1 MAGFCQEDPKNK
13 KSYNKKMIDFKELSD
28 SLTGKVRGNPVAI
41 SLFADEIPAVY
52 QKKKVV
58 PCSIVR
64 HAMDKGEIVSFD
76 KHHHDCTTGVYT
88 AGVHQG
94 TEEIRTGQYLAQ
106 NIPAYTDLG
115 AEEIKTGEYIL
126 PQNTVVGIGAAPL
139 SEVPSGIHVDWIV
152 VVCTPHWA
160 NFIGGA
166 RTVLD
171 GTPPRG
177 AAGSSFCSD
186 LFATPWHDGN
196 VVITPGD
203 LGGRMNN
210 RLKPEE
216 MFVVVPNQYLESLLS
231 IMTTTPDA
239 RAVLEAT
246 KPEESE
252 YWDKR
257 KRAKKA
263 KEKKQ
268 NEEPSKN
275 DFESKFSMTWDQ
287 ESKDIIAKTP
297 PGIIEMAINNVEDFA
312 RDKGVEEITKSVVL
326 NQMQSVGMD
335 PSMLN

>member
-1 MAGFCQEDPKNK
+1 
-13 KSYNKKMIDFKELSD
+13 MIDLKELSD
-28 SLTGKVRGNPVAI
+28 SLAGKVRGNPVAI
-41 SLFADEIPAVY
+41 SLFKEEIPKPY
-52 QKKKVV
+52 EQKKVV

-76 KHHHDCTTGVYT
+76 RHHHDCTTGVYT
-88 AGVHQG
+88 AGVHEG
-94 TEEIRTGQYLAQ
+94 TDEIRNGQYLAQ
-106 NIPAYTDLG
+106 NIPAYTDVG
-115 AEEIKTGEYIL
+115 AEKIKTGEYVL
-126 PQNTVVGIGAAPL
+126 PQKTVVGIGAAPL
-139 SEVPSGIHVDWIV
+139 SDVPDEIFVDWIV

-216 MFVVVPNQYLESLLS
+216 MFVVVPNEYLESLLN
-231 IMTTTPDA
+231 IMTSTPDA

-246 KPEESE
+246 KPEESD

-257 KRAKKA
+257 ERAKKA
-263 KEKKQ
+263 KERKLKEDAPK
-268 NEEPSKN
+268 NE
-275 DFESKFSMTWDQ
+275 FESKLSMIWDQ
-287 ESKDIIAKTP
+287 ESKDMIASTP

-312 RDKGVEEITKSVVL
+312 RENGIEEITKSVVL
-326 NQMQSVGMD
+326 EQMKSVGMD
-335 PSMLN
+335 PSMLS

>member
-1 MAGFCQEDPKNK
+1 
-13 KSYNKKMIDFKELSD
+13 MIDFKKLSE
-28 SLTGKVRGNPVAI
+28 SLVGKVRGNPVAI
-41 SLFADEIPAVY
+41 SLFKEEIPASY
-52 QKKKVV
+52 QQQKVV

-76 KHHHDCTTGVYT
+76 QHHHDCTTGVYT
-88 AGVHQG
+88 AGVDPG
-94 TEEIRTGQYLAQ
+94 TEEIRNGQYLAR
-106 NIPAYTDLG
+106 NIPSYTDLG
-115 AEEIKTGEYIL
+115 AEKIKTGDYVL

-139 SEVPSGIHVDWIV
+139 ANVPQGIHVDWVV

-177 AAGSSFCSD
+177 ACGSSFCSD
-186 LFATPWHDGN
+186 LLATPWHDDN

-216 MFVVVPNQYLESLLS
+216 MFVVVPNQYLESLFS
-231 IMTTTPDA
+231 IMTSTPDA

-246 KPEESE
+246 KPEGSE
-252 YWDKR
+252 YWEKR
-257 KRAKKA
+257 KRSKRAKKA
-263 KEKKQ
+263 KASK
-268 NEEPSKN
+268 PSK
-275 DFESKFSMTWDQ
+275 DSLDAKLSMSWEQ
-287 ESKDIIAKTP
+287 EAKDLIAMTP

-312 RDKGVEEITKSVVL
+312 RDMGVERITKTVVL
-326 NQMQSVGMD
+326 DQMKSIGMD

>member
-1 MAGFCQEDPKNK
+1 
-13 KSYNKKMIDFKELSD
+13 MIDLKELSD
-28 SLTGKVRGNPVAI
+28 SLAGKVRGNPVAI
-41 SLFADEIPAVY
+41 SLFKEEIPKPY
-52 QKKKVV
+52 EQKKVV

-76 KHHHDCTTGVYT
+76 RHHHDCTTGVYT
-88 AGVHQG
+88 AGVHEG
-94 TEEIRTGQYLAQ
+94 TEEIRNGQYLAQ
-106 NIPAYTDLG
+106 NIPAYTDVG
-115 AEEIKTGEYIL
+115 AEKIKTGEYVL
-126 PQNTVVGIGAAPL
+126 PQKTVVGIGAAPL
-139 SEVPSGIHVDWIV
+139 SDVPDDIFVDWIV

-216 MFVVVPNQYLESLLS
+216 MFVVVPNEYLESLLN
-231 IMTTTPDA
+231 IMTSTPDA

-263 KEKKQ
+263 KERKLKEDAPK
-268 NEEPSKN
+268 NE
-275 DFESKFSMTWDQ
+275 FESKLSMIWDQ
-287 ESKDIIAKTP
+287 ESKDMIASTP

-312 RDKGVEEITKSVVL
+312 RENGIEEITKSVVL
-326 NQMQSVGMD
+326 EQMKSVGMD
-335 PSMLN
+335 PSMLS

>member
-1 MAGFCQEDPKNK
+1 
-13 KSYNKKMIDFKELSD
+13 MIDFKKLSE
-28 SLTGKVRGNPVAI
+28 SLVGKVRGNPVAI
-41 SLFADEIPAVY
+41 SLFKEEIPASY
-52 QKKKVV
+52 QQQKVV

-76 KHHHDCTTGVYT
+76 QHHHDCTTGVYT
-88 AGVHQG
+88 AGVDPG
-94 TEEIRTGQYLAQ
+94 TEEIRNGQYLAR
-106 NIPAYTDLG
+106 NIPSYTDLG
-115 AEEIKTGEYIL
+115 AERIKTGDYVL

-139 SEVPSGIHVDWIV
+139 ARVPQGIHVDWVV

-177 AAGSSFCSD
+177 ACGSSFCSD
-186 LFATPWHDGN
+186 LFATPWHDDN

-216 MFVVVPNQYLESLLS
+216 MFVVVPNQYLESLFS
-231 IMTTTPDA
+231 IMTSTPDA

-246 KPEESE
+246 KPEDSE
-252 YWDKR
+252 YWEKR
-257 KRAKKA
+257 KRSKQAKKA
-263 KEKKQ
+263 KA
-268 NEEPSKN
+268 SK
-275 DFESKFSMTWDQ
+275 S
-287 ESKDIIAKTP
+287 SKDSLDAKLSMSWEQEAKDLIAMTP

-312 RDKGVEEITKSVVL
+312 RDMGVERVTKTVVL
-326 NQMQSVGMD
+326 DQMKSIGMD

>member
-1 MAGFCQEDPKNK
+1 
-13 KSYNKKMIDFKELSD
+13 MIDLKELSD
-28 SLTGKVRGNPVAI
+28 SLAGKVRGNPVAI
-41 SLFADEIPAVY
+41 SLFKEEIPKLY
-52 QKKKVV
+52 EQKKVV

-64 HAMDKGEIVSFD
+64 LAMDKGEIVSFD
-76 KHHHDCTTGVYT
+76 RHHHDCTPGVYT
-88 AGVHQG
+88 AGVHEG
-94 TEEIRTGQYLAQ
+94 TDEIRNGQYLAQ
-106 NIPAYTDLG
+106 NIPAYTDVG
-115 AEEIKTGEYIL
+115 AEKIKTGEYVL

-139 SEVPSGIHVDWIV
+139 SDVPDDIFVDWIV

-216 MFVVVPNQYLESLLS
+216 MFVVVPNEYLESLLN
-231 IMTTTPDA
+231 IMTSPPDA

-263 KEKKQ
+263 KERKLKEDAPK
-268 NEEPSKN
+268 NE
-275 DFESKFSMTWDQ
+275 FESKLSMIWDQ
-287 ESKDIIAKTP
+287 ESKDMIASTP

-312 RDKGVEEITKSVVL
+312 RENGIEEITKSVVL
-326 NQMQSVGMD
+326 EQMKSVGMD
-335 PSMLN
+335 PSMLS

>member
-1 MAGFCQEDPKNK
+1 
-13 KSYNKKMIDFKELSD
+13 MIDFKKLSE
-28 SLTGKVRGNPVAI
+28 SLVGKVRGNPVAI
-41 SLFADEIPAVY
+41 SLFKEEIPASY
-52 QKKKVV
+52 QQQKVV

-76 KHHHDCTTGVYT
+76 QHHHDCTTGVYT
-88 AGVHQG
+88 AGVDPG
-94 TEEIRTGQYLAQ
+94 TEEIRNGQYLAR
-106 NIPAYTDLG
+106 NIPSYTDLG
-115 AEEIKTGEYIL
+115 AERIKTGDYVL

-139 SEVPSGIHVDWIV
+139 ANVPEGIHVDWVV

-177 AAGSSFCSD
+177 ACGSSFCSD
-186 LFATPWHDGN
+186 LFATPWHDDN

-216 MFVVVPNQYLESLLS
+216 MFVVVPNQYLESLFS
-231 IMTTTPDA
+231 IMTSTPDA

-246 KPEESE
+246 KPEDSE
-252 YWDKR
+252 YWEKR
-257 KRAKKA
+257 KRSKQAKKA
-263 KEKKQ
+263 KA
-268 NEEPSKN
+268 SK
-275 DFESKFSMTWDQ
+275 S
-287 ESKDIIAKTP
+287 SKDSLDAKLSMSWEQEAKDLIAMTP

-312 RDKGVEEITKSVVL
+312 RDMGVELITKTVVL
-326 NQMQSVGMD
+326 DQMKSIGMD

>member
-1 MAGFCQEDPKNK
+1 
-13 KSYNKKMIDFKELSD
+13 MIDLKELSD
-28 SLTGKVRGNPVAI
+28 SLAGKVRGNPVAI
-41 SLFADEIPAVY
+41 SLFKEEIPKPY
-52 QKKKVV
+52 EKKKVV

-76 KHHHDCTTGVYT
+76 RHHHDCTTGVYT
-88 AGVHQG
+88 AGVHEG
-94 TEEIRTGQYLAQ
+94 TDEIRNGQYLAQ
-106 NIPAYTDLG
+106 NIPAYTDVG
-115 AEEIKTGEYIL
+115 AEKIKTGEYVL

-139 SEVPSGIHVDWIV
+139 SDVPDDIFVDWIV

-216 MFVVVPNQYLESLLS
+216 MFVVVPNEYLESLLN
-231 IMTTTPDA
+231 IMTSTPDA

-263 KEKKQ
+263 KERKLKEDAPK
-268 NEEPSKN
+268 NE
-275 DFESKFSMTWDQ
+275 FESKLSMIWDQ
-287 ESKDIIAKTP
+287 DSKDMIASTP

-312 RDKGVEEITKSVVL
+312 RENGIKEITKSVVL
-326 NQMQSVGMD
+326 EQMKSVGMD
-335 PSMLN
+335 PSMLS

>member
-1 MAGFCQEDPKNK
+1 MVTMVA
-13 KSYNKKMIDFKELSD
+13 FKDIND
-28 SLTGKVRGNPVAI
+28 SLSGKVRGNPVAI
-41 SLFADEIPAVY
+41 SLFEKEIPEIY

-64 HAMDKGEIVSFD
+64 HAMDEGEIVSFD
-76 KHHHDCTTGVYT
+76 KYHHDCTTGVYT
-88 AGVHQG
+88 AGVHEG
-94 TEEIRTGQYLAQ
+94 TDEIRTGQYLAK
-106 NIPAYTDLG
+106 NIPSYTDLG
-115 AEEIKTGEYIL
+115 AEQIKTGDYVL
-126 PQNTVVGIGAAPL
+126 PQKTVVGIGAAPL
-139 SEVPSGIHVDWIV
+139 ADVPKGIYVDWIV

-177 AAGSSFCSD
+177 ACGSSFCSD

-216 MFVVVPNQYLESLLS
+216 MFVVIPNQYLDSLYN
-231 IMTTTPDA
+231 IMTSTPDA

-252 YWDKR
+252 YWKKR
-257 KRAKKA
+257 ERAKKA
-263 KEKKQ
+263 KAEKAK
-268 NEEPSKN
+268 NESSSS
-275 DFESKFSMTWDQ
+275 DFEAKISMKWDQ
-287 ESKDIIAKTP
+287 EAKKIISMTP

-312 RDKGVEEITKSVVL
+312 RDKGFKEITKSVVMD
-326 NQMQSVGMD
+326 QMKSVGMD

>member
-1 MAGFCQEDPKNK
+1 
-13 KSYNKKMIDFKELSD
+13 MIDFKKLSE
-28 SLTGKVRGNPVAI
+28 SLEGKVRGNPVAI
-41 SLFADEIPAVY
+41 SLFKEEIPASY
-52 QKKKVV
+52 QQQKVV

-76 KHHHDCTTGVYT
+76 QHHHDCTTGVYT
-88 AGVHQG
+88 AGVDPG
-94 TEEIRTGQYLAQ
+94 TEEIRNGQYLAR
-106 NIPAYTDLG
+106 NIPSYTDLG
-115 AEEIKTGEYIL
+115 AERIKTGDYVL

-139 SEVPSGIHVDWIV
+139 ANVPEGIHVNWVV

-177 AAGSSFCSD
+177 ACGSSFCSD
-186 LFATPWHDGN
+186 LFATPWHDDN

-216 MFVVVPNQYLESLLS
+216 MFVVVPNQYLESLFS
-231 IMTTTPDA
+231 IMTSTPDA

-246 KPEESE
+246 KPEDSE
-252 YWDKR
+252 YWEKR
-257 KRAKKA
+257 KRSKQAKKA
-263 KEKKQ
+263 KA
-268 NEEPSKN
+268 SK
-275 DFESKFSMTWDQ
+275 S
-287 ESKDIIAKTP
+287 SKDSLDAKLSMSWEQEAKDLIAMTP

-312 RDKGVEEITKSVVL
+312 RDMGVERITKTVVL
-326 NQMQSVGMD
+326 DQMKSIGMD

>member
-1 MAGFCQEDPKNK
+1 
-13 KSYNKKMIDFKELSD
+13 MIDFKKLSE
-28 SLTGKVRGNPVAI
+28 SLVGKVRGNPVAI
-41 SLFADEIPAVY
+41 SLFKEEIPASY
-52 QKKKVV
+52 QQQKVV

-76 KHHHDCTTGVYT
+76 QHHHDCTTGVYT
-88 AGVHQG
+88 AGVDPG
-94 TEEIRTGQYLAQ
+94 TEEIRNGQYLAR
-106 NIPAYTDLG
+106 NIPSYTDLG
-115 AEEIKTGEYIL
+115 AERIKTGDYVL

-139 SEVPSGIHVDWIV
+139 ANVPEGIHVDWV
-152 VVCTPHWA
+152 VVGCTPHWA

-177 AAGSSFCSD
+177 ACGSSFCSD
-186 LFATPWHDGN
+186 LFATPWHDDN

-216 MFVVVPNQYLESLLS
+216 MFVVVPNQYLESLFS
-231 IMTTTPDA
+231 IMTSTPDA

-246 KPEESE
+246 KPEDSE
-252 YWDKR
+252 YWEKR
-257 KRAKKA
+257 KRSKKA
-263 KEKKQ
+263 KQAKASKS
-268 NEEPSKN
+268 SKN
-275 DFESKFSMTWDQ
+275 SLDAKLSMTWEQ
-287 ESKDIIAKTP
+287 EAKDLIAMTP

-312 RDKGVEEITKSVVL
+312 RDMGLKHITKTVVL
-326 NQMQSVGMD
+326 DQMKSIGMD

>member
-1 MAGFCQEDPKNK
+1 
-13 KSYNKKMIDFKELSD
+13 MIDLKELSD
-28 SLTGKVRGNPVAI
+28 SLAGKVRGNPVAI
-41 SLFADEIPAVY
+41 SLFKEEIPKPY
-52 QKKKVV
+52 EQKKVV

-76 KHHHDCTTGVYT
+76 RHHHDCTTGVYT
-88 AGVHQG
+88 AGVHEG
-94 TEEIRTGQYLAQ
+94 TNEIRNGQYLAQ
-106 NIPAYTDLG
+106 NIPAYTDVG
-115 AEEIKTGEYIL
+115 AEKIKTGEYVL
-126 PQNTVVGIGAAPL
+126 PQKTVVGIGAAPL
-139 SEVPSGIHVDWIV
+139 SDVPDDIFVDWIV

-216 MFVVVPNQYLESLLS
+216 MFVVVPNEYLESLLN
-231 IMTTTPDA
+231 IMTSTPDA

-263 KEKKQ
+263 KERKLKEDAPK
-268 NEEPSKN
+268 NE
-275 DFESKFSMTWDQ
+275 FESKLSMIWDQ
-287 ESKDIIAKTP
+287 ESKDMIASTP

-312 RDKGVEEITKSVVL
+312 RENGIEEITKSVVL
-326 NQMQSVGMD
+326 EQMKSVGMD
-335 PSMLN
+335 PSMLS

>member
-1 MAGFCQEDPKNK
+1 
-13 KSYNKKMIDFKELSD
+13 MIDFKKLSE
-28 SLTGKVRGNPVAI
+28 SLVGKVRGNPVAI
-41 SLFADEIPAVY
+41 SLFKEEIPASY
-52 QKKKVV
+52 QQQKVV

-76 KHHHDCTTGVYT
+76 QHHHDCTTGVYT
-88 AGVHQG
+88 AGVDPG
-94 TEEIRTGQYLAQ
+94 TEEIRNGQYLAR
-106 NIPAYTDLG
+106 NIPSYTDLG
-115 AEEIKTGEYIL
+115 AERIKTGDYVL

-139 SEVPSGIHVDWIV
+139 ANVPEGIHVDWVV

-177 AAGSSFCSD
+177 ACGSSFCSD
-186 LFATPWHDGN
+186 LFATPWHDDN

-216 MFVVVPNQYLESLLS
+216 MFVVVPNQYLESLFS
-231 IMTTTPDA
+231 IMTSTPDA

-246 KPEESE
+246 KPEDSE
-252 YWDKR
+252 YWEKR
-257 KRAKKA
+257 KRSKQAKKA
-263 KEKKQ
+263 KASK
-268 NEEPSKN
+268 PSK
-275 DFESKFSMTWDQ
+275 DSLDAKLSMSWEQ
-287 ESKDIIAKTP
+287 EAKDLIAMTP

-312 RDKGVEEITKSVVL
+312 RDMGVERITKTVVL
-326 NQMQSVGMD
+326 DQMKSIGMD

>member
-1 MAGFCQEDPKNK
+1 MAAFYLEDQQSKTR
-13 KSYNKKMIDFKELSD
+13 YNFDMIDFKEISE
-28 SLTGKVRGNPVAI
+28 SLIGKVRGNPVAI
-41 SLFADEIPAVY
+41 SLFKEEIPEVY

-88 AGVHQG
+88 AGVHEG
-94 TEEIRTGQYLAQ
+94 TDEIRNGQYLAK
-106 NIPAYTDLG
+106 NIPAYTDIG
-115 AEEIKTGEYIL
+115 AEKIKTGEYVL
-126 PQNTVVGIGAAPL
+126 PQKTVIGVGAAPL
-139 SEVPSGIHVDWIV
+139 SEVPEGIFVDWIV

-186 LFATPWHDGN
+186 LFATPWHDDN
-196 VVITPGD
+196 VIITPGD

-216 MFVVVPNQYLESLLS
+216 MFVVVPNKYLQSLLS

-246 KPEESE
+246 KPKESE
-252 YWDKR
+252 YWEKR
-257 KRAKKA
+257 KRAKEA
-263 KEKKQ
+263 KEKQ
-268 NEEPSKN
+268 SKN
-275 DFESKFSMTWDQ
+275 DSLKSDFESKLSMNWDQ
-287 ESKDIIAKTP
+287 QSKDMIASTP

-312 RDKGVEEITKSVVL
+312 REKGIEEITKSVVL
-326 NQMQSVGMD
+326 EQMKSVGMD
-335 PSMLN
+335 PDMLN

>member
-1 MAGFCQEDPKNK
+1 
-13 KSYNKKMIDFKELSD
+13 MIDFKKLSD
-28 SLTGKVRGNPVAI
+28 SLVGKVRGNPVAI
-41 SLFADEIPAVY
+41 SLFKEEIPKPY
-52 QKKKVV
+52 EQKKVV

-76 KHHHDCTTGVYT
+76 RHHHDCTTGVYT
-88 AGVHQG
+88 AGVHEG
-94 TEEIRTGQYLAQ
+94 TDEIRNGQYLAQ

-115 AEEIKTGEYIL
+115 AEKIKTGEYVL
-126 PQNTVVGIGAAPL
+126 PQKTVVGIGAAPL
-139 SEVPSGIHVDWIV
+139 SDVPDDIFVDWIV

-216 MFVVVPNQYLESLLS
+216 MFVVVPNEYLESLLN
-231 IMTTTPDA
+231 IMTSTPDA

-246 KPEESE
+246 KPEESD

-263 KEKKQ
+263 KERKLKDDSPK
-268 NEEPSKN
+268 NE
-275 DFESKFSMTWDQ
+275 FESKLSMIWDQ
-287 ESKDIIAKTP
+287 ESKDMIASTP

-312 RDKGVEEITKSVVL
+312 RENGIKEITKSVVL
-326 NQMQSVGMD
+326 EQMKSVGMD

>member
-1 MAGFCQEDPKNK
+1 
-13 KSYNKKMIDFKELSD
+13 MIDFKKLSE
-28 SLTGKVRGNPVAI
+28 SLVGKVRGNPVAI
-41 SLFADEIPAVY
+41 SLFKEEIPASY
-52 QKKKVV
+52 QQQKVV

-76 KHHHDCTTGVYT
+76 QHHHDCTTGVYT
-88 AGVHQG
+88 AGVDPG
-94 TEEIRTGQYLAQ
+94 TEEIRNGQYLAR
-106 NIPAYTDLG
+106 NIPSYTDLG
-115 AEEIKTGEYIL
+115 AERIKTGDYVL

-139 SEVPSGIHVDWIV
+139 ARVPQGIHVDWVV

-177 AAGSSFCSD
+177 ACGSSFCSD
-186 LFATPWHDGN
+186 LFATPWHDDN

-216 MFVVVPNQYLESLLS
+216 MFVVVPNQYLESLFS
-231 IMTTTPDA
+231 IMTSTPDA

-246 KPEESE
+246 KPEDSE
-252 YWDKR
+252 YWEKR
-257 KRAKKA
+257 KRSKQAKKA
-263 KEKKQ
+263 KA
-268 NEEPSKN
+268 SK
-275 DFESKFSMTWDQ
+275 S
-287 ESKDIIAKTP
+287 SKDSLDAKLSMSWEQEAKDLIAMTP

-312 RDKGVEEITKSVVL
+312 RDMGVERITKTVVL
-326 NQMQSVGMD
+326 DQMKSIGMD

>member
-1 MAGFCQEDPKNK
+1 MCIRD
-13 KSYNKKMIDFKELSD
+13 
-28 SLTGKVRGNPVAI
+28 R
-41 SLFADEIPAVY
+41 
-52 QKKKVV
+52 
-58 PCSIVR
+58 
-64 HAMDKGEIVSFD
+64 
-76 KHHHDCTTGVYT
+76 VYT
-88 AGVHQG
+88 AGVHEG
-94 TEEIRTGQYLAQ
+94 TDEIRNGQYLAQ
-106 NIPAYTDLG
+106 NIPAYTDVG
-115 AEEIKTGEYIL
+115 AEKIKTGEYVL

-139 SEVPSGIHVDWIV
+139 SDVPDDIFVDWIV

-216 MFVVVPNQYLESLLS
+216 MFVVVPNEYLESLLN
-231 IMTTTPDA
+231 IMTSTPDA

-263 KEKKQ
+263 KERKLKEDAPK
-268 NEEPSKN
+268 NE
-275 DFESKFSMTWDQ
+275 FESKLSMIWDQ
-287 ESKDIIAKTP
+287 ESKDMIASTP

-312 RDKGVEEITKSVVL
+312 RENGIEEITKSVVL
-326 NQMQSVGMD
+326 EQMKSVGMD
-335 PSMLN
+335 PSMLS

>member
-1 MAGFCQEDPKNK
+1 
-13 KSYNKKMIDFKELSD
+13 MIDFKKLSE
-28 SLTGKVRGNPVAI
+28 SLVGKVRGNPVAI
-41 SLFADEIPAVY
+41 SLFKEEIPASY
-52 QKKKVV
+52 QQQKVV

-76 KHHHDCTTGVYT
+76 QHHHDCTTGVYT
-88 AGVHQG
+88 AGVDPG
-94 TEEIRTGQYLAQ
+94 TEEIRNGQYLAR
-106 NIPAYTDLG
+106 NIPSYTDLG
-115 AEEIKTGEYIL
+115 AERIKTGDYVL

-139 SEVPSGIHVDWIV
+139 ANVPQGIHVDWVV

-177 AAGSSFCSD
+177 ACGSSFCSD
-186 LFATPWHDGN
+186 LFATPWHDDN

-216 MFVVVPNQYLESLLS
+216 MFVVVPNQYLESLVS
-231 IMTTTPDA
+231 IMTSTPDA

-246 KPEESE
+246 KPEDSE
-252 YWDKR
+252 YWEKR
-257 KRAKKA
+257 KRSKQAKTAKA
-263 KEKKQ
+263 
-268 NEEPSKN
+268 SK
-275 DFESKFSMTWDQ
+275 S
-287 ESKDIIAKTP
+287 SKDSLDAKLSMSWEQEAKDLIAMTP

-312 RDKGVEEITKSVVL
+312 RDMGVERITKTVVL
-326 NQMQSVGMD
+326 DQMKSIGMD

>member
-1 MAGFCQEDPKNK
+1 
-13 KSYNKKMIDFKELSD
+13 MIDFKKLSE
-28 SLTGKVRGNPVAI
+28 SLVGKVRGNPVAI
-41 SLFADEIPAVY
+41 SLFKEEIPASY
-52 QKKKVV
+52 QQQKVV

-76 KHHHDCTTGVYT
+76 QHHHDCTTGVYT
-88 AGVHQG
+88 AGVDPG
-94 TEEIRTGQYLAQ
+94 TEEIRNGQYLAR
-106 NIPAYTDLG
+106 NIPSYTDLG
-115 AEEIKTGEYIL
+115 AEKIKTGDYVL

-139 SEVPSGIHVDWIV
+139 ANVPQGIHVDWVV

-177 AAGSSFCSD
+177 ACGSSFCSD
-186 LFATPWHDGN
+186 LFATPWHDDN

-216 MFVVVPNQYLESLLS
+216 MFVVVPNQYLESLFS
-231 IMTTTPDA
+231 IMTSTPDA

-246 KPEESE
+246 KPEDSE
-252 YWDKR
+252 YWEKR
-257 KRAKKA
+257 KRSKQAKKA
-263 KEKKQ
+263 KA
-268 NEEPSKN
+268 SK
-275 DFESKFSMTWDQ
+275 S
-287 ESKDIIAKTP
+287 SKDSLDAKLSMSWEQEAKDLIAMTP

-312 RDKGVEEITKSVVL
+312 RDMGVERITKTVVL
-326 NQMQSVGMD
+326 DQMKSIGMD

>member
-1 MAGFCQEDPKNK
+1 
-13 KSYNKKMIDFKELSD
+13 MIDLKELSD
-28 SLTGKVRGNPVAI
+28 SLAGKVRGNPVAI
-41 SLFADEIPAVY
+41 SLFKEEIPKPY
-52 QKKKVV
+52 EQKKVV

-76 KHHHDCTTGVYT
+76 RHHHDCTTGVYT
-88 AGVHQG
+88 AGVHEG
-94 TEEIRTGQYLAQ
+94 TDEIRNGQYLAQ
-106 NIPAYTDLG
+106 NIPAYTDVG
-115 AEEIKTGEYIL
+115 AEKIKTGEYVL
-126 PQNTVVGIGAAPL
+126 PQKTVVGIGAAPL
-139 SEVPSGIHVDWIV
+139 SDVPDDIFVDWIV

-203 LGGRMNN
+203 LGGSMNN

-216 MFVVVPNQYLESLLS
+216 MFVVVPNEYLESLLN
-231 IMTTTPDA
+231 IMTSTPDA

-263 KEKKQ
+263 KERKLKKDAPK
-268 NEEPSKN
+268 NE
-275 DFESKFSMTWDQ
+275 FESKLSMIWDQ
-287 ESKDIIAKTP
+287 ESKDMIASTP

-312 RDKGVEEITKSVVL
+312 RENGIEEITKSVVL
-326 NQMQSVGMD
+326 EQMKSVGMD
-335 PSMLN
+335 PSMLS

>member
-1 MAGFCQEDPKNK
+1 MV
-13 KSYNKKMIDFKELSD
+13 DFKKLSE
-28 SLTGKVRGNPVAI
+28 SLVGKVRGNPVAI
-41 SLFADEIPAVY
+41 SLFKEKIPASY
-52 QKKKVV
+52 QQQKVV

-76 KHHHDCTTGVYT
+76 QHHHDCTTGVYT
-88 AGVHQG
+88 AGVDPG
-94 TEEIRTGQYLAQ
+94 TEEIRNGQYLAR
-106 NIPAYTDLG
+106 NIPSYTDLG
-115 AEEIKTGEYIL
+115 AERIKTGDYVL

-139 SEVPSGIHVDWIV
+139 TNVPQGIHVDWVV

-177 AAGSSFCSD
+177 ACGSSFCSD
-186 LFATPWHDGN
+186 LFATPWHDDN

-216 MFVVVPNQYLESLLS
+216 MFVVVPNKYLESLFN
-231 IMTTTPDA
+231 IMTSTPDA

-246 KPEESE
+246 KPEDSE
-252 YWDKR
+252 YWEKR
-257 KRAKKA
+257 KRSKQAKKA
-263 KEKKQ
+263 KVSK
-268 NEEPSKN
+268 PSK
-275 DFESKFSMTWDQ
+275 DSLDAKLSMSW
-287 ESKDIIAKTP
+287 EEEAKDLIAMTP

-312 RDKGVEEITKSVVL
+312 RDMGIKRITKTVIL
-326 NQMQSVGMD
+326 DQMKSIGMD
-335 PSMLN
+335 PSMLH

>member
-1 MAGFCQEDPKNK
+1 
-13 KSYNKKMIDFKELSD
+13 MIDLKELSD
-28 SLTGKVRGNPVAI
+28 SLAGKVRGNPVAI
-41 SLFADEIPAVY
+41 SLFKEEIPKPY
-52 QKKKVV
+52 EQKKVV

-76 KHHHDCTTGVYT
+76 RHHHDCTTGVYT
-88 AGVHQG
+88 AVVHEG
-94 TEEIRTGQYLAQ
+94 TDEIRNGQYLAQ
-106 NIPAYTDLG
+106 NIPAYTDVG
-115 AEEIKTGEYIL
+115 AEKIKTGEYVL
-126 PQNTVVGIGAAPL
+126 PQKTVVGIGAAPL
-139 SEVPSGIHVDWIV
+139 SDVPDDIFVDWIV

-216 MFVVVPNQYLESLLS
+216 MFVVVPNEYLESLLN
-231 IMTTTPDA
+231 IMTSTPDA

-263 KEKKQ
+263 KERKLKEDAPK
-268 NEEPSKN
+268 NE
-275 DFESKFSMTWDQ
+275 FESKLSMIWDQ
-287 ESKDIIAKTP
+287 ESKDMIASTP

-312 RDKGVEEITKSVVL
+312 RENGIEEITKSVVL
-326 NQMQSVGMD
+326 EQMKSVGMD
-335 PSMLN
+335 PSMLS

>member
-1 MAGFCQEDPKNK
+1 
-13 KSYNKKMIDFKELSD
+13 
-28 SLTGKVRGNPVAI
+28 
-41 SLFADEIPAVY
+41 
-52 QKKKVV
+52 
-58 PCSIVR
+58 
-64 HAMDKGEIVSFD
+64 MDKGEIVSFD
-76 KHHHDCTTGVYT
+76 RHHHDCTTGVYT
-88 AGVHQG
+88 AGVHEG
-94 TEEIRTGQYLAQ
+94 TDEIRNGQYLAQ
-106 NIPAYTDLG
+106 NIPAYTDVG
-115 AEEIKTGEYIL
+115 AEKIKTGEYVL
-126 PQNTVVGIGAAPL
+126 PQKTVVGIGAAPL
-139 SEVPSGIHVDWIV
+139 SDVPDDIFVDWIV

-216 MFVVVPNQYLESLLS
+216 MFVVVPNEYLESLLN
-231 IMTTTPDA
+231 IMTSTPDA

-246 KPEESE
+246 KPEESD

-263 KEKKQ
+263 KERKLKDDSPK
-268 NEEPSKN
+268 NE
-275 DFESKFSMTWDQ
+275 FESKLSMIWDQ
-287 ESKDIIAKTP
+287 ESKDMIASTP

-312 RDKGVEEITKSVVL
+312 RENGIKEITKSVVL
-326 NQMQSVGMD
+326 EQMKSVGMD
-335 PSMLN
+335 PSMLS

>member
-1 MAGFCQEDPKNK
+1 
-13 KSYNKKMIDFKELSD
+13 MIDLKELSD
-28 SLTGKVRGNPVAI
+28 SLVGKVRGNPVAI
-41 SLFADEIPAVY
+41 SLFKEEIPKPY
-52 QKKKVV
+52 EQKKVV

-76 KHHHDCTTGVYT
+76 RHHHDCTTGVYT
-88 AGVHQG
+88 AGVHEG
-94 TEEIRTGQYLAQ
+94 TDEIRNGQYLAQ
-106 NIPAYTDLG
+106 NIPAYTDVG
-115 AEEIKTGEYIL
+115 AEKIKTGEYVL
-126 PQNTVVGIGAAPL
+126 PQKTVVGIGAAPL
-139 SEVPSGIHVDWIV
+139 SDVPDDIFVDWIV

-216 MFVVVPNQYLESLLS
+216 MFVVVPNEYLESLLN
-231 IMTTTPDA
+231 IMTSTPDA

-263 KEKKQ
+263 KERKLKEDAPK
-268 NEEPSKN
+268 NE
-275 DFESKFSMTWDQ
+275 FESKLSMIWDQ
-287 ESKDIIAKTP
+287 ESKDMIASTP

-312 RDKGVEEITKSVVL
+312 RENEIEEITKSVVL
-326 NQMQSVGMD
+326 EQMKSVGMD
-335 PSMLN
+335 PSMLS

>member
-1 MAGFCQEDPKNK
+1 
-13 KSYNKKMIDFKELSD
+13 MIDFKKLSA
-28 SLTGKVRGNPVAI
+28 SLVGKVRGNPVAI
-41 SLFADEIPAVY
+41 SLFKEEIPASY
-52 QKKKVV
+52 QQQKVV

-76 KHHHDCTTGVYT
+76 QHHHDCTTGVYT
-88 AGVHQG
+88 AGVDPG
-94 TEEIRTGQYLAQ
+94 TEEIRNGQYLAR
-106 NIPAYTDLG
+106 NIPSYTDLG
-115 AEEIKTGEYIL
+115 AEKIKTGDYVL

-139 SEVPSGIHVDWIV
+139 ANVPQGIHVDWVV

-177 AAGSSFCSD
+177 ACGSSFCSD
-186 LFATPWHDGN
+186 LFATPWHDDN

-216 MFVVVPNQYLESLLS
+216 MFVVVPNQYLESLFS
-231 IMTTTPDA
+231 IMTSTPDA

-246 KPEESE
+246 KPEGSE
-252 YWDKR
+252 YWEKR
-257 KRAKKA
+257 KRSKQAKKA
-263 KEKKQ
+263 KTAKE
-268 NEEPSKN
+268 SKN
-275 DFESKFSMTWDQ
+275 SLDAKLSMSWEQ
-287 ESKDIIAKTP
+287 EAKDLIAMTP

-312 RDKGVEEITKSVVL
+312 RDMGVERITKNVVL
-326 NQMQSVGMD
+326 DQMKSIGMD

>member
-1 MAGFCQEDPKNK
+1 
-13 KSYNKKMIDFKELSD
+13 MIDFKKLSE
-28 SLTGKVRGNPVAI
+28 SLVGKVRGNPVAI
-41 SLFADEIPAVY
+41 SLFKEEIPASY
-52 QKKKVV
+52 QQQKVV

-76 KHHHDCTTGVYT
+76 QHHHDCTTGVYT
-88 AGVHQG
+88 AGVDPG
-94 TEEIRTGQYLAQ
+94 TEEIRNGQYLAR
-106 NIPAYTDLG
+106 NIPSYTDLG
-115 AEEIKTGEYIL
+115 AEKIKTGDYVL

-139 SEVPSGIHVDWIV
+139 ANVPQGIHVDWVV

-177 AAGSSFCSD
+177 ACGSSFCSD
-186 LFATPWHDGN
+186 LFATPWHDDN

-216 MFVVVPNQYLESLLS
+216 MFVVVPNQYLESLFS
-231 IMTTTPDA
+231 IMTSTPDA

-246 KPEESE
+246 KPEGSE
-252 YWDKR
+252 YWEKR
-257 KRAKKA
+257 KRSKRAKKA
-263 KEKKQ
+263 KSSK
-268 NEEPSKN
+268 PSK
-275 DFESKFSMTWDQ
+275 DSLDAKLSMSWEQ
-287 ESKDIIAKTP
+287 EAKDLIAMTP

-312 RDKGVEEITKSVVL
+312 RDMGVERITKNVVL
-326 NQMQSVGMD
+326 DQMKSIGMD

>member
-1 MAGFCQEDPKNK
+1 
-13 KSYNKKMIDFKELSD
+13 MINFKELSD
-28 SLTGKVRGNPVAI
+28 SLVGKVRGNPVAI
-41 SLFADEIPAVY
+41 SLFKEEIPKPY
-52 QKKKVV
+52 EQKKVV

-76 KHHHDCTTGVYT
+76 RHHHDCTKGVYT
-88 AGVHQG
+88 AGVHEG
-94 TEEIRTGQYLAQ
+94 TDEIRNGQYLAQ
-106 NIPAYTDLG
+106 NIPAYTDVG
-115 AEEIKTGEYIL
+115 AEKIKTGEYVL

-139 SEVPSGIHVDWIV
+139 SDVPDDIFVDWIV

-216 MFVVVPNQYLESLLS
+216 MFVVVPNEYLESLLN
-231 IMTTTPDA
+231 IMTSTPDA

-263 KEKKQ
+263 KERKLKEDAPK
-268 NEEPSKN
+268 NE
-275 DFESKFSMTWDQ
+275 FESKLSMIWDQ
-287 ESKDIIAKTP
+287 ESKDMIASTP

-312 RDKGVEEITKSVVL
+312 RENGIEEITKSVVL
-326 NQMQSVGMD
+326 EQMKSVGMD
-335 PSMLN
+335 PSMLS

>member
-1 MAGFCQEDPKNK
+1 
-13 KSYNKKMIDFKELSD
+13 MIDLKELSD
-28 SLTGKVRGNPVAI
+28 SLAGKVRGNPVAI
-41 SLFADEIPAVY
+41 SLFKEEIPKPY
-52 QKKKVV
+52 EQKKVV

-76 KHHHDCTTGVYT
+76 RHHHDCTTGVYT
-88 AGVHQG
+88 AGVHEG
-94 TEEIRTGQYLAQ
+94 TDEIRNGQYLAQ
-106 NIPAYTDLG
+106 NIPAYTDVG
-115 AEEIKTGEYIL
+115 AEKIKTGEYVL

-139 SEVPSGIHVDWIV
+139 SDVPDDIFVDWIV

-166 RTVLD
+166 RTILD

-216 MFVVVPNQYLESLLS
+216 MFVVVPNEYLESLLN
-231 IMTTTPDA
+231 IMTSTPDA

-263 KEKKQ
+263 KERKLKEDAPK
-268 NEEPSKN
+268 NE
-275 DFESKFSMTWDQ
+275 FESKLSMIWDQ
-287 ESKDIIAKTP
+287 ESKDMIASTP

-312 RDKGVEEITKSVVL
+312 RENGIEEITKSVVL
-326 NQMQSVGMD
+326 EQMKSVGMD
-335 PSMLN
+335 PSMLS

>member
-1 MAGFCQEDPKNK
+1 
-13 KSYNKKMIDFKELSD
+13 MIDFKKLSE
-28 SLTGKVRGNPVAI
+28 SLVGKVRGNPVAI
-41 SLFADEIPAVY
+41 SLFKEEIPASY
-52 QKKKVV
+52 QQQKVV

-76 KHHHDCTTGVYT
+76 QHHHDCTTGVYT
-88 AGVHQG
+88 AGVDPG
-94 TEEIRTGQYLAQ
+94 TEEIRNGQYLAR
-106 NIPAYTDLG
+106 NIPSYTDLG
-115 AEEIKTGEYIL
+115 AERIKKGDYVL

-139 SEVPSGIHVDWIV
+139 ANVPQGIHVDWVV

-177 AAGSSFCSD
+177 ACGSSFCSD
-186 LFATPWHDGN
+186 LFATPWHDDN

-216 MFVVVPNQYLESLLS
+216 MFVVVPNQYLESLFS
-231 IMTTTPDA
+231 IMTSTPDA

-246 KPEESE
+246 KPEDSE
-252 YWDKR
+252 YWEKR
-257 KRAKKA
+257 KRSKQAKKA
-263 KEKKQ
+263 KA
-268 NEEPSKN
+268 SK
-275 DFESKFSMTWDQ
+275 S
-287 ESKDIIAKTP
+287 SKDSLDAKLSMSWEQEAKDLIAMTP

-312 RDKGVEEITKSVVL
+312 RDMGVEHITKTLVL
-326 NQMQSVGMD
+326 DQMKSIGMD

>member
-1 MAGFCQEDPKNK
+1 
-13 KSYNKKMIDFKELSD
+13 MIDFKELSD
-28 SLTGKVRGNPVAI
+28 SLVGKVRGNPVAI
-41 SLFADEIPAVY
+41 SLFKEEIPKPY
-52 QKKKVV
+52 EQKKVV

-76 KHHHDCTTGVYT
+76 RHHHDCTTGVYT
-88 AGVHQG
+88 AGVHEG
-94 TEEIRTGQYLAQ
+94 TDEIRNGQYLAQ
-106 NIPAYTDLG
+106 NIPAYTDVG
-115 AEEIKTGEYIL
+115 AEKIKTGEYVL
-126 PQNTVVGIGAAPL
+126 PQKTVVGIGAAPL
-139 SEVPSGIHVDWIV
+139 CDVPDDIFVDWIV

-216 MFVVVPNQYLESLLS
+216 MFVVVPNEYLESLLN
-231 IMTTTPDA
+231 IMTSTPDA

-246 KPEESE
+246 KPEESD
-252 YWDKR
+252 YWKKR
-257 KRAKKA
+257 DRAKRAKEKIDQLIEEDSFDSKVSMSWSEGAKA
-263 KEKKQ
+263 
-268 NEEPSKN
+268 
-275 DFESKFSMTWDQ
+275 M
-287 ESKDIIAKTP
+287 IAKAP
-297 PGIIEMAINNVEDFA
+297 SGIIEMAINNVEDFA
-312 RDKGVEEITKSVVL
+312 RDNGIDAINEDVVID
-326 NQMQSVGMD
+326 QMNSVGMD
-335 PSMLN
+335 PNMLS

>member
-1 MAGFCQEDPKNK
+1 
-13 KSYNKKMIDFKELSD
+13 MIDFKKLSE
-28 SLTGKVRGNPVAI
+28 SLVGKVRGNPVAI
-41 SLFADEIPAVY
+41 SLFKEEIPASY
-52 QKKKVV
+52 QQQKVV

-76 KHHHDCTTGVYT
+76 QHHHDCTTGVYT
-88 AGVHQG
+88 AGVDPG
-94 TEEIRTGQYLAQ
+94 TEEIRNGQYLAR
-106 NIPAYTDLG
+106 NIPSYTDLG
-115 AEEIKTGEYIL
+115 AERIKTGDYVL

-139 SEVPSGIHVDWIV
+139 ANVPEGIHVDWVV

-177 AAGSSFCSD
+177 ACGSSFCSD
-186 LFATPWHDGN
+186 LFATPWHDDN

-216 MFVVVPNQYLESLLS
+216 MFVVVPNQYLESLVS
-231 IMTTTPDA
+231 IMTSTPDA

-246 KPEESE
+246 KPEDSE
-252 YWDKR
+252 YWEKR
-257 KRAKKA
+257 KRSKQAKKA
-263 KEKKQ
+263 KA
-268 NEEPSKN
+268 SK
-275 DFESKFSMTWDQ
+275 S
-287 ESKDIIAKTP
+287 SKDSLDAKLSMSWEQEAKDLIAMTP

-312 RDKGVEEITKSVVL
+312 RDMGVERITKTVVL
-326 NQMQSVGMD
+326 DQMKSIGMD

>member
-1 MAGFCQEDPKNK
+1 
-13 KSYNKKMIDFKELSD
+13 MIDFKKLSE
-28 SLTGKVRGNPVAI
+28 SLVGKVRGNPVAI
-41 SLFADEIPAVY
+41 SLFKEEIPASY
-52 QKKKVV
+52 QQQKVV

-76 KHHHDCTTGVYT
+76 QHHHDCTTGVYT
-88 AGVHQG
+88 AGVDPG
-94 TEEIRTGQYLAQ
+94 TEEIRNGQYLAR
-106 NIPAYTDLG
+106 NIPSYTDLG
-115 AEEIKTGEYIL
+115 AERIKTGDYVL

-139 SEVPSGIHVDWIV
+139 ANVPQGIHVDWVV

-177 AAGSSFCSD
+177 ACGSSFCSD
-186 LFATPWHDGN
+186 LFATPWHDDN

-216 MFVVVPNQYLESLLS
+216 MFVVVPNQYLESLFS
-231 IMTTTPDA
+231 IMTSTPDA

-246 KPEESE
+246 KPEDSE
-252 YWDKR
+252 YWEKR
-257 KRAKKA
+257 KRSKQAKKA
-263 KEKKQ
+263 KA
-268 NEEPSKN
+268 SK
-275 DFESKFSMTWDQ
+275 S
-287 ESKDIIAKTP
+287 SKDSLDAKLSMSWEQEAKDLIAMTP

-312 RDKGVEEITKSVVL
+312 RDMGVERVTKTVVL
-326 NQMQSVGMD
+326 DQMKSIGMD

>member
-1 MAGFCQEDPKNK
+1 MVNFAK
-13 KSYNKKMIDFKELSD
+13 LSD
-28 SLTGKVRGNPVAI
+28 SLVGKVRGNPVAI
-41 SLFADEIPAVY
+41 SLFKETIPESY
-52 QKKKVV
+52 QQQKVV

-64 HAMDKGEIVSFD
+64 HAMDYGEIVSFD
-76 KHHHDCTTGVYT
+76 QHHHDCTTGVYT
-88 AGVHQG
+88 AGVDPG
-94 TEEIRTGQYLAQ
+94 TEEIRNGQYLAR

-115 AEEIKTGEYIL
+115 AEKIKTGEYVL

-139 SEVPSGIHVDWIV
+139 VNVPEGIHVDWVV

-177 AAGSSFCSD
+177 SCGSSFCSD
-186 LFATPWHDGN
+186 LFAIPWHDDN

-216 MFVVVPNQYLESLLS
+216 MFVVVPNQYLESLLN
-231 IMTTTPDA
+231 IMTSTPDA

-246 KPEESE
+246 KPEDSE
-252 YWDKR
+252 YWEKR
-257 KRAKKA
+257 KRSKRAKQAKA
-263 KEKKQ
+263 SKPSQDSLDEKL
-268 NEEPSKN
+268 
-275 DFESKFSMTWDQ
+275 SMHWDQ
-287 ESKDIIAKTP
+287 EAKNLIAMTP

-312 RDKGVEEITKSVVL
+312 RDMGVDRVTKTVVL
-326 NQMQSVGMD
+326 DQMKSIGMD